1 MTSVQLERAITEVAK
16 TGKYV
21 LGSKEVLKSLN
32 SSKIVIYS
40 GSRDLPHIERIV
52 GACTQHSIP
61 VVAYDGSTEELGRL
75 LGKRYSVSVVA
86 VRSPV
91 GEDLTA
97 FGLSST
103 SSTTEEPEG
112 SSST

>member
-1 MTSVQLERAITEVAK
+1 MTSVQLEKALTEVAK
-16 TGKYV
+16 TGKYI

-32 SSKIVIYS
+32 SSKLVVYS

-75 LGKRYSVSVVA
+75 LGKKYSVSVVS
-86 VRSPV
+86 VRSPL
-91 GEDLTA
+91 GEDLAA
-97 FGLSST
+97 FGLSSI
-103 SSTTEEPEG
+103 SSTTEEPKV